1 MREDNPQVSVIQEK
15 FKHMNP
21 FLNERSK
28 RLWCATEAKALGRGG
43 KAIVHRAT
51 GVSWPT
57 ITKGL
62 GELEEPEGLDVHHIR
77 HKGGGRKKIREKDK
91 TLLHDLDCLIEPATR
106 GDPGTPLRWSS
117 KSTPKLT
124 EELRN
129 QGHKVSQK
137 TVYRLLDEQDYSLK
151 SNRKRLEGSKGNP
164 DRDAQ
169 FNLINETAKKFQAK
183 ACPVLSVDAKK
194 KENIGLFK
202 NNGREWSKKGQHT
215 DVKVY
220 DFLDKKKGKAAPYG
234 VYDVGENKAWVSVGI
249 SSDTAEFAVESIRTW
264 WTEMGKDLYANAD
277 EILITA
283 DCGGSN
289 GNRVRLWKYELQLL
303 ANELNKSITVCHFP
317 PGTSKWNKIEHRLFC
332 QITQN
337 WRGRPLV
344 DLQTIVELIGNT
356 STKTGLTVKT
366 KVDPKTYK
374 KGRKISK
381 KLFETINLKT
391 LPFHPEWNYSLSPNT
406 AQSKKLF

>member
-1 MREDNPQVSVIQEK
+1 MREDTPQVSIIQEK
-15 FKHMNP
+15 FRRMAP

-43 KAIVHRAT
+43 KAMVHRAT

-62 GELEEPEGLDVHHIR
+62 AELEASEGLDVHRVR
-77 HKGGGRKKIREKDK
+77 HQGGGRKKISEKDK
-91 TLLHDLDCLIEPATR
+91 TLLRDLDRLIEPATR
-106 GDPGTPLRWSS
+106 GDPESSLRWSS
-117 KSTPKLT
+117 KSTPKLAQ
-124 EELRN
+124 ELCS

-137 TVYRLLDEQDYSLK
+137 TVYRLLDEQEYSLK
-151 SNRKRLEGSKGNP
+151 SNRKRLEGSKDNP
-164 DRDAQ
+164 DRDGQ
-169 FNLINETAKKFQAK
+169 FNLINDTAKKFQAK
-183 ACPVLSVDAKK
+183 NCPVLSVDAKK

-215 DVKVY
+215 DVNVY
-220 DFLDKKKGKAAPYG
+220 DFIDKQKGKAAPYG
-234 VYDVGENKAWVSVGI
+234 VYDMGENKAWVSVGI

-264 WTEMGKDLYANAD
+264 WYEMGKDIYANAD

-303 ANELNKSITVCHFP
+303 ANEINKSITVCHFP

-337 WRGRPLV
+337 WRGKPLV

-356 STKTGLTVKT
+356 STTTGLTVKT
-366 KVDPKTYK
+366 KIDPKTYQ

-381 KLFETINLKT
+381 ALFGTINLKT
-391 LPFHPEWNYSLSPNT
+391 IPFHPEWNYTIFPN
-406 AQSKKLF
+406 AD

>member
-1 MREDNPQVSVIQEK
+1 MKEDNPHVLIIQEK
-15 FKHMNP
+15 FRQMAP

-43 KAIVHRAT
+43 KAMVHRAT

-57 ITKGL
+57 IAKGL
-62 GELEEPEGLDVHHIR
+62 AELEASKRLDVHRVR
-77 HKGGGRKKIREKDK
+77 HRGGGRKKISERDK
-91 TLLHDLDCLIEPATR
+91 TLVRDLDCLIEPATR
-106 GDPGTPLRWSS
+106 GDPESSLRWSS
-117 KSTPKLT
+117 KSTSKLAQ
-124 EELRN
+124 ELCS

-137 TVYRLLDEQDYSLK
+137 TVYRLLDEQEYSLK
-151 SNRKRLEGSKGNP
+151 SNRKRLEGSKDNP
-164 DRDAQ
+164 DRDGQ
-169 FNLINETAKKFQAK
+169 FNLINEIAKKFQAK
-183 ACPVLSVDAKK
+183 NRPVLSVDAKK

-202 NNGREWSKKGQHT
+202 NNGREWSKKGKHT
-215 DVKVY
+215 DVNVY
-220 DFLDKKKGKAAPYG
+220 DFIDKQKGKAAPYG
-234 VYDVGENKAWVSVGI
+234 VYDMGENKAWVSVGI
-249 SSDTAEFAVESIRTW
+249 SSDTAEFAVQSIRTW
-264 WTEMGKDLYANAD
+264 WYEMGKDIYANAD

-303 ANELNKSITVCHFP
+303 VNELNKSITVCHFP

-337 WRGRPLV
+337 WRGKPLI

-366 KVDPKTYK
+366 KVDPKTYQ

-381 KLFETINLKT
+381 TLFETINLKT
-391 LPFHPEWNYSLSPNT
+391 MPFHPEWNYTIFPNGR
-406 AQSKKLF
+406 